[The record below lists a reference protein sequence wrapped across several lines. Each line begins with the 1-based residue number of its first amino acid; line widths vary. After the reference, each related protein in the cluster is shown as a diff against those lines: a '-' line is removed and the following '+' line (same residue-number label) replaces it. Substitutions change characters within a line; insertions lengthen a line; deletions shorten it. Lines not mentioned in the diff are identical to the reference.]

1 MSDIEKVLAIVG
13 IIWLAHIPF
22 VIPFIMAAANSEK
35 PKEKAQPAPPTNVED
50 PGGTLAQAS

>member
-35 PKEKAQPAPPTNVED
+35 PKESSQPASATNVED